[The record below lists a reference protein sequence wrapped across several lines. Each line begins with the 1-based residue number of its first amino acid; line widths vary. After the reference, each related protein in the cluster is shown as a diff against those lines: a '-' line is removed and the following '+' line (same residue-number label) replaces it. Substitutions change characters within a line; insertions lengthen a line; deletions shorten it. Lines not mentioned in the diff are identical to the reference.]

1 MNNTGLVLE
10 GGGLR
15 GVYTSGV
22 LDYFLTRSLKFNY
35 TVGVSAGAIYSAS
48 YASRQKERNLEIEQK
63 YLDDERYMGLKYL
76 IKTGNYINLDFA
88 YRKMTYEY
96 FPFDFETFKKS
107 NREFKVG
114 AFNCLTGETE
124 FFSQNDYKN
133 TEDLLQAL
141 IATGS
146 LPFLCKERLLNN
158 KIYLDGGIAS
168 PIPLEESIK
177 DGNKK
182 HVIILTQNKS
192 YKKPAMRPQSLI
204 KTYYRKYP
212 KVAKALI
219 ERHEVY
225 NTLLEKIDLLEAK
238 GEVFVIRPTE
248 NVEVGRLER
257 DLNKVEALYQLGI
270 KDAEK
275 IYENLLKWL
284 KRE

>member
-22 LDYFLTRSLKFNY
+22 LDYFLTQNLEFNY
-35 TVGVSAGAIYSAS
+35 TIGVSAGAIYSAS
-48 YASRQKERNLEIEQK
+48 YASRQKERNLEIELK

-96 FPFDFETFKKS
+96 FPFDFETFKNN

-124 FFSQNDYKN
+124 FFSKKDYKN

-146 LPFLCKERLLNN
+146 LPFLSKERLLNN
-158 KIYLDGGIAS
+158 KIYLDGGIAA

-177 DGNKK
+177 DGNDK
-182 HVIILTQNKS
+182 HVIILTQEKE
-192 YKKPAMRPQSLI
+192 YKKLAMRPQSLI

-225 NTLLEKIDLLEAK
+225 NNLLKKINELEKSGK
-238 GEVFVIRPTE
+238 VFVIRPTE
-248 NVEVGRLER
+248 NLEVGRLER
-257 DLNKVEALYQLGI
+257 DLSKIEALYHLGI
-270 KDAEK
+270 SDAK
-275 IYENLLKWL
+275 NIYNNLLQWL
-284 KRE
+284 EK

>member
-1 MNNTGLVLE
+1 MEKIGLVLE

-22 LDYFLTRSLKFNY
+22 LDYFLTKNLQFKY

-48 YASRQKERNLEIEQK
+48 YASRQKERNLEIEQQ
-63 YLDDERYMGLKYL
+63 YLDDDRYMGLKHL

-96 FPFDFETFKKS
+96 FPFDFHTFKRS
-107 NREFKVG
+107 NKEFKVG
-114 AFNCLTGETE
+114 AFNCLSGETE
-124 FFSQNDYKN
+124 FFSHKDYKN
-133 TEDLLQAL
+133 IEDLLQAL
-141 IATGS
+141 MATGS

-168 PIPLEESIK
+168 PIPIDESIK

-182 HVIILTQNKS
+182 HVIILTQSKS
-192 YKKPAMRPQSLI
+192 YRKTPMRPQSLI

-212 KVAKALI
+212 KVAQALI
-219 ERHEVY
+219 DRHDVY
-225 NTLLEKIDLLEAK
+225 NTLLERIEELERT

-248 NVEVGRLER
+248 DVEVGRLER
-257 DLNKVEALYQLGI
+257 DLNKVEALYHLGMR
-270 KDAEK
+270 DAEK
-275 IYENLLKWL
+275 IYEHLVNWL
-284 KRE
+284 N